1 MRAGEGPAGPSQGR
15 QMPRPLFMAHMHAD
29 SFTPEFIAALPD
41 NLHVYAAFEREA
53 LQVVRMG
60 WKHYSART
68 IVEVLRHRS
77 ALADT
82 DSQFKLNDHAT
93 PGWARLF
100 ALMNPE
106 HAGLFEFRRV
116 NTKREERS
124 AA

>member
-1 MRAGEGPAGPSQGR
+1 MNSS
-15 QMPRPLFMAHMHAD
+15 MPRPLFTAHMHAD

-100 ALMNPE
+100 ALLNPE